1 MWKMWKSLKKDTRI
15 AICNGIAFIALIA
28 FLISAAGIDAET
40 SAPFWCAVASLGALS
55 FFGWLAGWLE

>member
-1 MWKMWKSLKKDTRI
+1 MWKMWKKLKKDMRI
-15 AICNGIAFIALIA
+15 AICNGLAFLALLA

-40 SAPFWCAVASLGALS
+40 STPFWCALGSLGAVS

>member
-15 AICNGIAFIALIA
+15 AICNALAFLALIA
-28 FLISAAGIDAET
+28 FLISAAGIDAE
-40 SAPFWCAVASLGALS
+40 SPAPFWCAVGSLGTLS

>member
-1 MWKMWKSLKKDTRI
+1 MWKKWKSLKKDTRI
-15 AICNGIAFIALIA
+15 AICNALAFLALIA

-40 SAPFWCAVASLGALS
+40 SSPFWFAVGSLGALS